1 MLDATSTDLS
11 EFKKLDGKI
20 IFWHGWSDHLI
31 TALGAVDYYDELTA
45 ADSDAD
51 EYSRLYMLPGMYHC
65 GGGTGPNQADWLEAI
80 RAWVE
85 DGKAPERLVSQQLD
99 ETDRVFRTRP
109 ICPYP
114 QTASYLGKGDP
125 DDEANFACK

>member
-1 MLDATSTDLS
+1 MCIRDS
-11 EFKKLDGKI
+11 
-20 IFWHGWSDHLI
+20 LI
-31 TALGAVDYYDELTA
+31 TALGTVDYYDELTA
-45 ADSDAD
+45 ADPDVD
-51 EYSRLYMLPGMYHC
+51 EYSRLYMLPGMSHC
-65 GGGTGPNQADWLEAI
+65 GGGAGPSQADWLEAI